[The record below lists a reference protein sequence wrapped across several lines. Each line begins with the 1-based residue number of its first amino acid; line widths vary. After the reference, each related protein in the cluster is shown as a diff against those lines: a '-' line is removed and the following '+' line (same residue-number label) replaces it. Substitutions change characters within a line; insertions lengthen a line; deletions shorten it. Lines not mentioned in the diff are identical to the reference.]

1 MNIQEYQHVVGST
14 AEEFAATG
22 LSIGQ
27 LFPWHV
33 LKMNMM
39 YSLPVNDYPTLDGL
53 GESPVKRVQGFLTT
67 LKQEMDEGLEIM
79 GTMQIREDFQLPIA
93 SRVLSR
99 SEASVMKYFV
109 SLGIEDKRVAKLVPE
124 VWGWLLHT
132 ASHEVYEDGTT
143 ELDRQILVMLAD
155 WLGDMNVYNRSEAL
169 KYGLPLESVLACIM
183 GSNFTKLGADGL
195 PIINENGKIVKGPN
209 FMPPEAHIYATL
221 FGSADLTVEY
231 SNKLAEA
238 ENLTAIA
245 GAVLADPM
253 ADIFASLDDGGD
265 LDYDETDDGDLN
277 DPEFEQ
283 E

>member
-22 LSIGQ
+22 LHFSQ
-27 LFPWHV
+27 HFVWSV
-33 LKMNMM
+33 LKMNNM
-39 YSLPVNDYPTLDGL
+39 YSLPVNDFPTLDGL

-79 GTMQIREDFQLPIA
+79 GTMQIREDFQLPVA

-124 VWGWLLHT
+124 VWSWLLHT

>member
-79 GTMQIREDFQLPIA
+79 GVLQIRDMLTT
-93 SRVLSR
+93 
-99 SEASVMKYFV
+99 EAINVGTIVAHFAQ
-109 SLGIEDKRVAKLVPE
+109 LGIDSKRGLKLAAEVAEWVT
-124 VWGWLLHT
+124 HT
-132 ASHEVYEDGTT
+132 LTHEVYEDGTT